1 MNINIKWLK
10 RRTKKVED
18 KYKMDAYLRT
28 YSIDKDGSRTQPQK
42 RLKGVFKYWNKRLT
56 TEQKRHNDNIDIEVT
71 EFLNNKIKEEG
82 KDY

>member
-28 YSIDKDGSRTQPQK
+28 YSIDKDGNRIQPQK
-42 RLKGVFKYWNKRLT
+42 RLPPYFF
-56 TEQKRHNDNIDIEVT
+56 I
-71 EFLNNKIKEEG
+71 
-82 KDY
+82 

>member
-28 YSIDKDGSRTQPQK
+28 YSIDNSSKK
-42 RLKGVFKYWNKRLT
+42 
-56 TEQKRHNDNIDIEVT
+56 
-71 EFLNNKIKEEG
+71 
-82 KDY
+82 